1 MAAMQILLTMSLF
14 AGLVAVTGLHA
25 QTAAPAQT
33 ALQTEVQRIAAAHH
47 GKVALFGENMKSHET
62 VALMPDEP
70 VQTASVIKLAI
81 LYEALEQIRAGKVHF
96 EDKITLTKADQVP
109 GSGILTLMDA
119 PLTVTFKDALTLM
132 IMMSDNTCANLAMDH
147 VGIANVDQR
156 MAMLGL
162 KNTYLYKKVF
172 MPNPPGT
179 VMPDDQKRFG
189 LGKTT
194 AREMATLM
202 TRFVDCQLA
211 GPGSPAEPGDGALCG
226 AALKMLQLQFY
237 RSTIPR
243 YLDGLPGATDDSI
256 ASKTGSLNAVRSD
269 VAAISTK
276 NGMVVL
282 AVFTYDNIDHSWV
295 ADQEGELTI
304 AKLARAVL
312 AAWSPAGLAPWPAS
326 RTDTG
331 GH

>member
-1 MAAMQILLTMSLF
+1 
-14 AGLVAVTGLHA
+14 
-25 QTAAPAQT
+25 
-33 ALQTEVQRIAAAHH
+33 
-47 GKVALFGENMKSHET
+47 
-62 VALMPDEP
+62 
-70 VQTASVIKLAI
+70 
-81 LYEALEQIRAGKVHF
+81 
-96 EDKITLTKADQVP
+96 
-109 GSGILTLMDA
+109 
-119 PLTVTFKDALTLM
+119 
-132 IMMSDNTCANLAMDH
+132 
-147 VGIANVDQR
+147 
-156 MAMLGL
+156 
-162 KNTYLYKKVF
+162 
-172 MPNPPGT
+172 
-179 VMPDDQKRFG
+179 
-189 LGKTT
+189 
-194 AREMATLM
+194 
-202 TRFVDCQLA
+202 
-211 GPGSPAEPGDGALCG
+211 
-226 AALKMLQLQFY
+226 LKMLQLQFY